1 MLVPAMTITGL
12 KYVPVIVAQRMWIGK
27 VSKLVM
33 AREMVLLA
41 RKIVGEQRQLILLCD
56 SWYPKGEVA
65 GLARLQNLDIIC
77 NARSD
82 SAMFEMPIPKEKPGP
97 GRPQKYGKQV
107 KADHFELVPVSGTDY
122 HVGIRTVQARIFGD
136 KPIAAIVTRQGEQGS
151 RRVFFCTNMEA
162 CKFFQQHPEIFSKR
176 DAQAYIYTEIDFVPL
191 AIYSLRWEIETSYL
205 ELKSFWAFR
214 EYRVRSR
221 DGMEHL
227 LNLQSLVYS
236 VFSLL
241 PILDSDFAPLEQ
253 LSIQERRWHLE
264 QLISQEIIFHRLE
277 ERLQTDKNKLT
288 ILQQCRA
295 IALQDTIAA

>member
-1 MLVPAMTITGL
+1 MLIPAMTITGL
-12 KYVPVIVAQRMWIGK
+12 KYVPVVVAQRMWTGK

-33 AREMVLLA
+33 TRNMVLLA
-41 RKIVGEQRQLILLCD
+41 RKIVGEHRQLMLLCD

-65 GLARLQNLDIIC
+65 GLARLQYLDIIC

-82 SAMFEMPIPKEKPGP
+82 SAMFEMPIPKENPGP
-97 GRPQKYGKQV
+97 GRPKKYGKQI
-107 KADHFELVPVSGTDY
+107 KADDFELVPVPGTDY
-122 HVGIRTVQARIFGD
+122 HVGVRTVQARIFGD
-136 KPIAAIVTRQGEQGS
+136 KPITAIVTQQGEKGS
-151 RRVFFCTNMEA
+151 RRVFFCTNLEA
-162 CKFFQQHPEIFSKR
+162 CNFFQQHPQIFSKR
-176 DAQAYIYTEIDFVPL
+176 DVQAYISTDINFVPL

-205 ELKSFWAFR
+205 ELKSFWVFR

-221 DGMEHL
+221 DGIERL

-241 PILDSDFAPLEQ
+241 PILDSDFAHLEQ

-288 ILQQCRA
+288 ILQQCRT
-295 IALQDTIAA
+295 IALQDIIAA